1 MNTKSMQKL
10 QSVLQSA
17 VYAIDDFTMYGDS
30 FELLNYVYRDEYT
43 RDEVNTARVRSL
55 LNTCKALRNQANLM
69 VEILTVD
76 CED

>member
-1 MNTKSMQKL
+1 MDTKSLKKL

-30 FELLNYVYRDEYT
+30 FELLNYMYRDEYT
-43 RDEVNTARVRSL
+43 RDEVNTARVKSL
-55 LNTCKALRNQANLM
+55 LNTCKALRDQAQLM

>member
-1 MNTKSMQKL
+1 MDTKSLRKL

-30 FELLNYVYRDEYT
+30 FELLNYIYRDEYT
-43 RDEVNTARVRSL
+43 RDDVNVARVKSL
-55 LNTCKALRNQANLM
+55 LNTCKSLRDQANLM